1 MGLDSL
7 QENIRLT
14 RLATCGSVLP
24 ERDCPI
30 CGSLQF
36 KGFPQRV
43 QVKCRRCKTMLMYEG
58 EHVTP
63 YNIQAF

>member
-1 MGLDSL
+1 MLDIIQQNNL
-7 QENIRLT
+7 LT
-14 RLATCGSVLP
+14 RWATCGSVLP

-43 QVKCRRCKTMLMYEG
+43 QVKCRRCKTMLMFEG
-58 EHVTP
+58 ERVSS